1 MTKELTEIPELDY
14 PRDALDAAIEGARLA
29 DPVIKHSDGRTHAFV
44 PERFQLQDISDPNRL
59 PPYIKQA
66 ITVND
71 SASLI
76 GYVNRFSDQ
85 RSILIANYE
94 ASTITARLD
103 WHAHNQDKDAALT
116 AGPCTH
122 TATLKTPSSLE
133 YARWSAMEGKM
144 HSQEEFAIFIEE
156 NVSDI
161 IDPEHATIIE
171 ICRDLEATQGAQF
184 KSRTRLENGD
194 LSFKY
199 ETETRVTNDVVV
211 PDEITLAIPLYYG
224 EEPTE
229 IRAKFRFRVSG
240 GGLQLGFKWHRVEY
254 QRQAKFQEMAH
265 DAAEQT
271 GRPVFFG
278 AT

>member
-1 MTKELTEIPELDY
+1 MTKEFTEIAEMDY
-14 PRDALDAAIEGARLA
+14 PRDALDASIEGARLA
-29 DPVIKHSDGRTHAFV
+29 DPVIDHGDGRKHAFV
-44 PERFQLQDISDPNRL
+44 PERFQLQDISDPHRL
-59 PPYIKQA
+59 PPYIKQS

-71 SASLI
+71 RASLI
-76 GYVNRFSDQ
+76 GYVNRFSDD

-103 WHAHNQDKDAALT
+103 WHSDNQAATEL
-116 AGPCTH
+116 AAQPNVH
-122 TATLKTPSSLE
+122 VATLKIASSLE
-133 YARWSAMEGKM
+133 YARWSEMEGKM

-229 IRAKFRFRVSG
+229 IRAKFRFRVNG

-278 AT
+278 AA